1 METEDNNQCVY
12 LIEQY
17 LLKNY
22 TVLLERFARMNAVV
36 QSINNEQQD
45 ITELSVCLSRI

>member
-1 METEDNNQCVY
+1 MCISDRTISVKKLY
-12 LIEQY
+12 GF
-17 LLKNY
+17 
-22 TVLLERFARMNAVV
+22 TSERFARMNAVV